1 MFDYPIHVY
10 LTSDLNPIGISS
22 QVNFSEYEI
31 LICHNDTP
39 QKRIVSNVI
48 KKYYLLLI
56 GIRTR
61 EVWAVSTFGEEGI
74 GIREHD

>member
-22 QVNFSEYEI
+22 QVIFSEYEI

-39 QKRIVSNVI
+39 PPPKKKRIVNNMII
-48 KKYYLLLI
+48 KNIIFY
-56 GIRTR
+56 
-61 EVWAVSTFGEEGI
+61 
-74 GIREHD
+74 